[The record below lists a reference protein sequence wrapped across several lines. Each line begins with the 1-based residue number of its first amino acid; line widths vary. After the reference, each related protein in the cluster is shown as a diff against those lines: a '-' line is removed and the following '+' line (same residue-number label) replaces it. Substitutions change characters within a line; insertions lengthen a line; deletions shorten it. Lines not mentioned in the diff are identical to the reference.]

1 MPKKNDKM
9 KTNISKGVKKK
20 HDQNTGSTRL
30 DMNF

>member
-1 MPKKNDKM
+1 MPKKNDKI
-9 KTNISKGVKKK
+9 KTNITNGVKKK

>member
-20 HDQNTGSTRL
+20 SMIKTLGALGWT
-30 DMNF
+30 